1 MINLAAG
8 IILGFIL
15 TQTLRCF
22 IDWIVHKK
30 KYERNCKNCNHAVP
44 YMSESRKIHLYCNL
58 ALDNNIQNYPVNED
72 NYCGHFTY
80 TEELKAEQVR
90 EQAERYVKYD

>member
-1 MINLAAG
+1 MIKLIAG

-15 TQTLRCF
+15 TLILQGF
-22 IDWIVHKK
+22 INWVSHKK

-58 ALDNNIQNYPVNED
+58 ALENNIQNYPVDEY

-80 TEELKAEQVR
+80 TEELKSEQVR
-90 EQAERYVKYD
+90 EQAEKVLKK